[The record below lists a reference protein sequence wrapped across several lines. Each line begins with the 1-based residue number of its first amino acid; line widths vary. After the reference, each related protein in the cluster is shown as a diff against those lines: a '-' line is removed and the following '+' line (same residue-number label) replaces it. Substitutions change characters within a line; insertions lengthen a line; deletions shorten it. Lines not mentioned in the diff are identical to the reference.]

1 MRCAPPSN
9 HQKLVKKTRENRQ
22 KIIENREKRVENHE
36 KLVKKIPGAAM
47 IAVPSNQYAHE
58 PDVLV
63 DIDKFYQSL

>member
-1 MRCAPPSN
+1 MEE
-9 HQKLVKKTRENRQ
+9 KTISKDYAERKIKFLEN
-22 KIIENREKRVENHE
+22 IE